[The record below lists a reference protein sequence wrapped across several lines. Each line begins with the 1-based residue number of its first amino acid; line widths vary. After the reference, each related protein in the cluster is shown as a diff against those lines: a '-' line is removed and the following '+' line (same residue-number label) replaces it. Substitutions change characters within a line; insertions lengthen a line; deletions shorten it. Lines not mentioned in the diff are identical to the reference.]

1 MKAIAA
7 VIVILSICM
16 VLMSLSMDGSLLAW
30 HSHAADYNV
39 SERVSNMYL
48 AAVGKPP
55 PSNYGRWVAF
65 AAKRNCHIDP
75 RHYSQLYKD
84 LKPWIDAG
92 RIDHSVF
99 DAVGGA
105 PNEWTGSQFTGPGL
119 TESFDSGGG
128 FNISHKGWDSCLR
141 NNEIKVLFD
150 KRPFRFYFNGMD
162 NPRSL
167 PSYNTSSKFLN
178 RAYDNPTQVFD
189 DNKCFRERFGR
200 TNFSKSTGN
209 PIYDLISNKTSIRE
223 NHGYFMNPVPWKS
236 VDAEVPFFTQCKSDC
251 YADILMP
258 QFYALISTSPIK
270 DRVKWEDKKN
280 VLFWHGTTTGS
291 HYGDNIPW
299 RKSHRVRLVQWAKDY
314 GKKYPDRI
322 FEAASNGPIPEP
334 VGVDIGFTAL
344 VHSFESAKEV
354 LDKEFGMK
362 KFYDFKPTLKF
373 KYLLVVD
380 GHTWPGRL
388 QGFLQT
394 NSVIL
399 YNGVFMDWWNAR
411 LKPWEHYVPV
421 QVDFSDLEE
430 KLEWLLRNDD
440 KARQISIN
448 AQLVAKQMSRYD
460 EAMCYTGLLMTEY
473 ADLYFRG
480 SEKVDTP

>member
-1 MKAIAA
+1 MKAIAT
-7 VIVILSICM
+7 VIVSLSICM
-16 VLMSLSMDGSLLAW
+16 VLLSLSLDSNLLAI
-30 HSHAADYNV
+30 HNQATNYNV
-39 SERVSNMYL
+39 SERVSNMYM

-55 PSNYGRWVAF
+55 PTNYGRWVAF
-65 AAKRNCHIDP
+65 AEKRNCHIDP

-92 RIDHSVF
+92 RIDHYVF

-128 FNISHKGWDSCLR
+128 FNISY
-141 NNEIKVLFD
+141 NVLFQ
-150 KRPFRFYFNGMD
+150 RNGQ
-162 NPRSL
+162 PKKSS
-167 PSYNTSSKFLN
+167 SYNASSRFLN
-178 RAYDNPTQVFD
+178 RAYDNPSQVFD
-189 DNKCFRERFGR
+189 DNKCFRHRFGR
-200 TNFSKSTGN
+200 TNFSTSTGN
-209 PIYDLISNKTSIRE
+209 PTYDLISNKTSIRE

-236 VDAEVPFFTQCKSDC
+236 VDAEVPFFSQCKSDC
-251 YADILMP
+251 YADILIP
-258 QFYALISTSPIK
+258 QLYALLATKPVK
-270 DRVKWEDKKN
+270 DRIKWENKKN
-280 VLFWHGTTTGS
+280 VLFWHGATTGS
-291 HYGDNIPW
+291 HCGDNFPW
-299 RKSHRVRLVQWAKDY
+299 RKSHRIRLVQWAKDY

-322 FEAASNGPIPEP
+322 FEAASNEPIPEP

-344 VHSFESAKEV
+344 VHSFKSAKEV
-354 LDKEFGMK
+354 LDKDFGMK
-362 KFYDFKPTLKF
+362 KFYDFKSTLKF

-394 NSVIL
+394 NSVVL
-399 YNGVFMDWWNAR
+399 YNGVFTDWWNAR
-411 LKPWEHYVPV
+411 LKPWEHYVPI

-440 KARQISIN
+440 KARQISVN
-448 AQLVAKQMSRYD
+448 AQILAKQMSRYD

-473 ADLYFRG
+473 ADLYFKG
-480 SEKVDTP
+480 GEKMNTNTA